1 MNVKKFVTDIFEKEL
16 LRFGMRLSTQE
27 IETLQ
32 NIFDFDAIELTIKQN
47 LESKT
52 RLGRAM
58 RDRQLDKH
66 KRTLKALTKKYASII
81 FRNYSRTRMM
91 TESTALESQASLK
104 CDSDIYPCE
113 KKGFGSAY

>member
-1 MNVKKFVTDIFEKEL
+1 MNVKNFVTYIFEKEL
-16 LRFGMRLSTQE
+16 LKFGMRLSTQK

-32 NIFDFDAIELTIKQN
+32 NIFDFDAIELTIKQD

-52 RLGRAM
+52 RLM
-58 RDRQLDKH
+58 RERQLDKH
-66 KRTLKALTKKYASII
+66 KRVLKTLTKNYASII

-91 TESTALESQASLK
+91 TESIALESQASLK
-104 CDSDIYPCE
+104 CNSDIYPCE